1 MECLLWDQKVERKT
15 SQLLRTTGERLRR
28 LDLPT
33 PVVPPDH
40 CRHSSCPNFGK
51 RSTFDTQK
59 EKVTALLRTEGTAH
73 SALVVVG
80 PGVLLEVGE
89 S

>member
-1 MECLLWDQKVERKT
+1 MYACI
-15 SQLLRTTGERLRR
+15 
-28 LDLPT
+28 
-33 PVVPPDH
+33 
-40 CRHSSCPNFGK
+40 NK

-73 SALVVVG
+73 SAFVVFG